1 MRRSTR
7 LGLVAASALL
17 VACGGGDSDGSSG
30 GNSDSGA
37 AAPSGATAERATIVS
52 EMTAWIQTLDVE
64 IADPAAL
71 QTCVEGYVAELS
83 DDDAVIIAANVAAEY
98 AGLENGEITDWEA
111 LGVSEDGRYSY
122 AGALLCR

>member
-1 MRRSTR
+1 MRHSTR

-17 VACGGGDSDGSSG
+17 VACGGGDSDGNSG
-30 GNSDSGA
+30 GNSDGGA
-37 AAPSGATAERATIVS
+37 SAPSGATAERATIVS
-52 EMTAWIQTLDVE
+52 EVTAWIQTLDVE
-64 IADPAAL
+64 IADPASL
-71 QTCVEGYVAELS
+71 ESCVETYVNELS

-122 AGALLCR
+122 AGAILCR

>member
-1 MRRSTR
+1 MRRSTL
-7 LGLVAASALL
+7 LGLAAASALL
-17 VACGGGDSDGSSG
+17 VACGGGDSDGDSG
-30 GNSDSGA
+30 GNADGGSSAASGA
-37 AAPSGATAERATIVS
+37 VAERATIVS

-71 QTCVEGYVAELS
+71 EACVETYVNELS
-83 DDDAVIIAANVAAEY
+83 DDDAVIIAANVADEF

-122 AGALLCR
+122 SGAMLCR

>member
-1 MRRSTR
+1 MRHSTR

-17 VACGGGDSDGSSG
+17 VACGGGDSDGNSG
-30 GNSDSGA
+30 GNSDGGA
-37 AAPSGATAERATIVS
+37 SAPSGATAERATIVS
-52 EMTAWIQTLDVE
+52 EVTAWIQTLDVE
-64 IADPAAL
+64 ITDPASLEA
-71 QTCVEGYVAELS
+71 CVETYVNELS

-122 AGALLCR
+122 AGAILCR